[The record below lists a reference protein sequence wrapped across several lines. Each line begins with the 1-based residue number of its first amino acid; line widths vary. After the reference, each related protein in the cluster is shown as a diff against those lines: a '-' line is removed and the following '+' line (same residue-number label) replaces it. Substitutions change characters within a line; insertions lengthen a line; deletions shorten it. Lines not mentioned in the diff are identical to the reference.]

1 MLKRLIYGFAALA
14 TVLSTVLSLTACN
27 TIQGAGRDIERGGQA
42 IQDEAKETKQK
53 M

>member
-14 TVLSTVLSLTACN
+14 TVLSLLGCN

-42 IQDEAKETKQK
+42 IQDEAKEAKQR

>member
-1 MLKRLIYGFAALA
+1 MLKTLILGFAALA
-14 TVLSTVLSLTACN
+14 AVLSISGCN

-42 IQDEAKETKQK
+42 IQDEAKEAKQK